1 MYDIDVF
8 FDRGYNIYYGKSQQF
23 TFFRNG
29 ERETMKP
36 IRRDL
41 YLNRLIERRENG
53 MIKVITGIRRCGKS
67 YLLFKLYYQY
77 LIESGVE
84 ASKIITIPLDGD
96 DFEELHDSKRLSAY
110 IKERITDDEM
120 WYVFLDEV
128 QLCKNFEAVLNGL
141 NRRDNV
147 DIYVTGSNSKFLSS
161 DVITEFRG
169 RGDEVRV
176 YPLSFS
182 EYVSAYPGD
191 KYDAWVD
198 YYTYGGLPLIL
209 SRKTDELKSG
219 YLTTLCQ
226 ELYLKDI
233 INRYNLRG
241 DNIMPA
247 LLNIL
252 ASAVGSLTNPT
263 KLANTFNSNGIHI
276 SDKTIGTYIAYLL
289 DAFFINKAERYDIKG
304 KRYIA
309 SPYKYYFTDVGLRNA
324 QLNFRQQEENHIMEN
339 IIYNEL
345 LVRGFNVDVGVVE
358 HAERNE
364 EGKVVR
370 RRLEVDFVCNLGS
383 RRYYI
388 QSAFAIPN
396 REKMEQEQNSL
407 VRIDDSF
414 KKIIVV
420 KDRIKLWHNEKGIV
434 IMGIMDFLLNPN
446 SLDM

>member
-1 MYDIDVF
+1 ME
-8 FDRGYNIYYGKSQQF
+8 Q
-23 TFFRNG
+23 
-29 ERETMKP
+29 

-53 MIKVITGIRRCGKS
+53 MIKVVTGIRRCGKS

-84 ASKIITIPLDGD
+84 TSRIISIPLDDD
-96 DFEELHDSKRLSAY
+96 DFEELHDSRKLSAY
-110 IKERITDDEM
+110 IKERITDDGM

-128 QLCKNFEAVLNGL
+128 QLCINFEAVLNGL

-147 DIYVTGSNSKFLSS
+147 DIYVTRSNSKFLSS
-161 DVITEFRG
+161 DVLTEFRG

-182 EYVSAYPGD
+182 EYVSAYSGD

-198 YYTYGGLPLIL
+198 YYTYGGLPQIL

-219 YLTTLCQ
+219 YLTTLCK

-233 INRYNLRG
+233 ENRHNLRG
-241 DNIMPA
+241 DNVMSE

-263 KLANTFNSNGIHI
+263 KLAHTFSSNGMPV
-276 SDKTIGTYIAYLL
+276 SDKTIGTYIGYLL
-289 DAFFINKAERYDIKG
+289 DAFFISKAERYDIKG

-345 LVRGFNVDVGVVE
+345 LIRGFNVDVGVVE
-358 HAERNE
+358 HAEKNE
-364 EGKVVR
+364 EGKAAR
-370 RRLEVDFVCNLGS
+370 KRLEVDFVCNLGS

-388 QSAFAIPN
+388 QSAFAIPDK
-396 REKMEQEQNSL
+396 EKMEQEQKSL

-420 KDRIKLWHNEKGIV
+420 KDRIKLWRNEKGIV
-434 IMGIMDFLLNPN
+434 VMGIMDFLLNPD
-446 SLDM
+446 SLDL

>member
-1 MYDIDVF
+1 ME
-8 FDRGYNIYYGKSQQF
+8 Q
-23 TFFRNG
+23 
-29 ERETMKP
+29 

-53 MIKVITGIRRCGKS
+53 MIKVVTGIRRCGKS

-84 ASKIITIPLDGD
+84 ASRIICIPLDD
-96 DFEELHDSKRLSAY
+96 YDFEELNESKKLSAY
-110 IKERITDDEM
+110 IKERITDNDM

-141 NRRDNV
+141 NRLDNV

-161 DVITEFRG
+161 DVLTEFRG

-182 EYVSAYPGD
+182 EYVSAYSGD

-219 YLTTLCQ
+219 YLITLCQ

-233 INRYNLRG
+233 ENRHNLRG
-241 DNIMPA
+241 DNVMSS

-263 KLANTFNSNGIHI
+263 KLAKTFSSNGMPV
-276 SDKTIGTYIAYLL
+276 SDKTIGTYIGYLL
-289 DAFFINKAERYDIKG
+289 NAFFISKAERYDIKG

-345 LVRGFNVDVGVVE
+345 LIRGFNVDVGVVE
-358 HAERNE
+358 HAEKNE
-364 EGKVVR
+364 DGKVVR
-370 RRLEVDFVCNLGS
+370 KRLEVDFVCNLGS

-388 QSAFAIPN
+388 QSAFAIPDQ
-396 REKMEQEQNSL
+396 EKMEQEQNSL

-414 KKIIVV
+414 KKIIIV
-420 KDRIKLWHNEKGIV
+420 KDRIKLWRNEKGIV
-434 IMGIMDFLLNPN
+434 VMSIMDFLLNPD
-446 SLDM
+446 SLEL

>member
-1 MYDIDVF
+1 ME
-8 FDRGYNIYYGKSQQF
+8 Q
-23 TFFRNG
+23 
-29 ERETMKP
+29 
-36 IRRDL
+36 IRRDR
-41 YLNRLIERRENG
+41 YLNRLIERKENG

-67 YLLFKLYYQY
+67 YLLFNLYYHY

-84 ASKIITIPLDGD
+84 SSRIITIPLDDD
-96 DFEELHDSKRLSAY
+96 DFEEFRDSKKLSAY
-110 IKERITDDEM
+110 IKERITDDGM

-128 QLCKNFEAVLNGL
+128 QLCRNFEAVLNGL
-141 NRRDNV
+141 NRRENV

-161 DVITEFRG
+161 DILTEFRG

-191 KYDAWVD
+191 KYDAWID
-198 YYTYGGLPLIL
+198 YFTYGGLPQIL

-233 INRYNLRG
+233 ENRYNLRG
-241 DNIMPA
+241 DNAMST

-263 KLANTFNSNGIHI
+263 KLANTFSSNGMPV
-276 SDKTIGTYIAYLL
+276 SDKTIATYINYLL
-289 DAFFINKAERYDIKG
+289 DAFFISKAERYDIKG

-358 HAERNE
+358 HTEKSE
-364 EGKVVR
+364 EGKAVR
-370 RRLEVDFVCNLGS
+370 KRLEVDFVCNLGS

-388 QSAFAIPN
+388 QSALAIPN
-396 REKMEQEQNSL
+396 HEKMEQEQNSL
-407 VRIDDSF
+407 GHIDDSF

-420 KDRIKLWHNEKGIV
+420 KDRIKPWRNEKGIV
-434 IMGIMDFLLNPN
+434 VMDIMSFLLNPD
-446 SLDM
+446 SLDW

>member
-1 MYDIDVF
+1 ME
-8 FDRGYNIYYGKSQQF
+8 Q
-23 TFFRNG
+23 
-29 ERETMKP
+29 

-53 MIKVITGIRRCGKS
+53 MIKVVTGIRRCGKS

-84 ASKIITIPLDGD
+84 SFRIITIPLDDD
-96 DFEELHDSKRLSAY
+96 DFEELHDSKKLSAY
-110 IKERITDDEM
+110 IKERITDAHM

-128 QLCKNFEAVLNGL
+128 QLCRNFEAVLNGL

-161 DVITEFRG
+161 DVLTEFRG

-182 EYVSAYPGD
+182 EYVSAYSGD

-198 YYTYGGLPLIL
+198 YYTYGGLPQIL
-209 SRKTDELKSG
+209 GRKTDELKSG

-233 INRYNLRG
+233 ENRHNLRG
-241 DNIMPA
+241 DNVMSA

-263 KLANTFNSNGIHI
+263 KLAKTFSSSGMPV
-276 SDKTIGTYIAYLL
+276 SDKTIGTYIGYLL
-289 DAFFINKAERYDIKG
+289 DAFFISKAERYDIKG

-345 LVRGFNVDVGVVE
+345 LVRGFHVDVGVVE
-358 HAERNE
+358 HTERNE
-364 EGKVVR
+364 EGKAVR
-370 RRLEVDFVCNLGS
+370 KRLEVDFVCNLGS

-388 QSAFAIPN
+388 QSAFAIPD

-420 KDRIKLWHNEKGIV
+420 KDRIKLWRNEKGIV
-434 IMGIMDFLLNPN
+434 VMSIMDFLLNPN
-446 SLDM
+446 SLDL

>member
-1 MYDIDVF
+1 
-8 FDRGYNIYYGKSQQF
+8 
-23 TFFRNG
+23 
-29 ERETMKP
+29 MKP

-263 KLANTFNSNGIHI
+263 KLANAFNSNGIHV

>member
-1 MYDIDVF
+1 MEQI
-8 FDRGYNIYYGKSQQF
+8 K
-23 TFFRNG
+23 
-29 ERETMKP
+29 
-36 IRRDL
+36 RDL

-67 YLLFKLYYQY
+67 YLLFRLYYQY
-77 LIESGVE
+77 LIDSGVDP
-84 ASKIITIPLDGD
+84 SRIITIPLDD
-96 DFEELHDSKRLSAY
+96 DDYEELHDSKKLSAY
-110 IKERITDDEM
+110 IKSHISEDGM

-161 DVITEFRG
+161 DVLTEFRG

-182 EYVSAYPGD
+182 EYVSVYPGD

-209 SRKTDELKSG
+209 SRKTDELKSR
-219 YLTTLCQ
+219 YLINLCQ

-233 INRYNLRG
+233 EDRHNLRG
-241 DNIMPA
+241 DDVMST

-252 ASAVGSLTNPT
+252 ASAVGSLTNPS
-263 KLANTFNSNGIHI
+263 KLAKTFSSNGMPV
-276 SDKTIGTYIAYLL
+276 SDKTIGVYVSYLQ
-289 DAFFINKAERYDIKG
+289 DAFFISKAERYDIKG
-304 KRYIA
+304 KKYIA

-345 LVRGFNVDVGVVE
+345 LVRDYNVDVGVVE
-358 HAERNE
+358 HSEKDAD
-364 EGKVVR
+364 GKSVR
-370 RRLEVDFVCNLGS
+370 KKLEVDFVCNRGNC
-383 RRYYI
+383 RYYI
-388 QSAFAIPN
+388 QSAFAIPDKD
-396 REKMEQEQNSL
+396 KMEQEQNSL
-407 VRIDDSF
+407 IHIDDSF

-420 KDRIKLWHNEKGIV
+420 KDRIKLWRNEKGIV
-434 IMGIMDFLLNPN
+434 IMDIMDFLLNPN
-446 SLDM
+446 SLDL

>member
-1 MYDIDVF
+1 M
-8 FDRGYNIYYGKSQQF
+8 
-23 TFFRNG
+23 
-29 ERETMKP
+29 
-36 IRRDL
+36 
-41 YLNRLIERRENG
+41 
-53 MIKVITGIRRCGKS
+53 
-67 YLLFKLYYQY
+67 
-77 LIESGVE
+77 
-84 ASKIITIPLDGD
+84 
-96 DFEELHDSKRLSAY
+96 
-110 IKERITDDEM
+110 
-120 WYVFLDEV
+120 DEV

-161 DVITEFRG
+161 DVLTEFRG

-182 EYVSAYPGD
+182 EYVSAYSGD

-198 YYTYGGLPLIL
+198 YYTYGGLPQIL

-233 INRYNLRG
+233 ENRYNLRG
-241 DNIMPA
+241 DNVMSA

-263 KLANTFNSNGIHI
+263 KLANTFSSNGMPV
-276 SDKTIGTYIAYLL
+276 SDKTIGTYIGYLL
-289 DAFFINKAERYDIKG
+289 DAFFISKAERYDIKG

-358 HAERNE
+358 HAEKNE

-370 RRLEVDFVCNLGS
+370 KRLEVDFVCNLGS

-388 QSAFAIPN
+388 QSAFAIPDQ
-396 REKMEQEQNSL
+396 EKMEQEQNPL
-407 VRIDDSF
+407 VRIGDSF

-420 KDRIKLWHNEKGIV
+420 KDRIKLWRNEKGIV
-434 IMGIMDFLLNPN
+434 VMGIMDFLLNPN
-446 SLDM
+446 SLDL